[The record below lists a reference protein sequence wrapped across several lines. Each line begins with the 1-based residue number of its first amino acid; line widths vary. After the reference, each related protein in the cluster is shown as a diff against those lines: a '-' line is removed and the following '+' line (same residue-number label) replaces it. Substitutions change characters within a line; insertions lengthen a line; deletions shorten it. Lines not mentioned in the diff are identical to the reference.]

1 MAHESDEKTDKVI
14 IHNYDEKE
22 PESKLIIKKVRRK
35 NKINHEE
42 LKKIY
47 DEVNRDEKK
56 KTRKRKIVNDN
67 LGVRGASP
75 PNDIPK
81 RRRAAPKPKQQQQ
94 KQDDIPIIY
103 YI

>member
-1 MAHESDEKTDKVI
+1 MNLMRRLKKII

-47 DEVNRDEKK
+47 DEVNKEER
-56 KTRKRKIVNDN
+56 KTRKRKIED
-67 LGVRGASP
+67 S
-75 PNDIPK
+75 DKSK

-94 KQDDIPIIY
+94 QQSEPKQDDIPIIY

>member
-1 MAHESDEKTDKVI
+1 MKI

-35 NKINHEE
+35 NKINNEE

-47 DEVNRDEKK
+47 DEVNKEEKK
-56 KTRKRKIVNDN
+56 ARKRKIENIEDVDD
-67 LGVRGASP
+67 RP
-75 PNDIPK
+75 RKK
-81 RRRAAPKPKQQQQ
+81 RAVVKPRKQQEP

>member
-1 MAHESDEKTDKVI
+1 M
-14 IHNYDEKE
+14 
-22 PESKLIIKKVRRK
+22 IIKKVRRK

-47 DEVNRDEKK
+47 DEVNREEK
-56 KTRKRKIVNDN
+56 KTRKRKIDTDDN
-67 LGVRGASP
+67 VPR
-75 PNDIPK
+75 

-94 KQDDIPIIY
+94 SEPKQDIPIIY